1 MRMYSALAVPV
12 LLLSV
17 SCTNSGQMEKHFD
30 VVKEIKAE
38 QVFISEILNPNNII
52 KLEDYIVLQNA
63 VDAAVD
69 VYYVYSCPELEFL
82 YSFAHHGRG
91 PEEYLMPSVIKNTSG
106 NILGFKD
113 HATDKVA
120 FYGLSDTAAE
130 LVGDSKFQSPDYD
143 RFFWEI
149 NLIDDSLFLVK
160 HQGYKRGN
168 KELWSLKSGLKDCMP
183 NTFKKLPDK
192 LGDNYY
198 TIFDDYL
205 ISANGDRFAIAYN
218 FIDRIEIGEVRDG
231 KIKIETALGAKRPP
245 KFHLY
250 GDDTETEFSVDRNIV
265 RYENLYA
272 GEHCIYA
279 LYSGARLDDT
289 EKNHSSVIEVYSW
302 DGKPVQL
309 LKLSTAVAYFAVDE
323 KSRTIYGVNPE
334 QSPDVILKFK
344 Y

>member
-1 MRMYSALAVPV
+1 MR
-12 LLLSV
+12 
-17 SCTNSGQMEKHFD
+17 N
-30 VVKEIKAE
+30 
-38 QVFISEILNPNNII
+38 
-52 KLEDYIVLQNA
+52 
-63 VDAAVD
+63 
-69 VYYVYSCPELEFL
+69 
-82 YSFAHHGRG
+82 
-91 PEEYLMPSVIKNTSG
+91 
-106 NILGFKD
+106 
-113 HATDKVA
+113 
-120 FYGLSDTAAE
+120 
-130 LVGDSKFQSPDYD
+130 
-143 RFFWEI
+143 
-149 NLIDDSLFLVK
+149 
-160 HQGYKRGN
+160 
-168 KELWSLKSGLKDCMP
+168 
-183 NTFKKLPDK
+183 
-192 LGDNYY
+192 
-198 TIFDDYL
+198 
-205 ISANGDRFAIAYN
+205 
-218 FIDRIEIGEVRDG
+218 G
-231 KIKIETALGAKRPP
+231 KIKIETALGAKRAP